1 LPPGR
6 AYILAGRDRESAMFH
21 GFVLP
26 GLLFWSFFG
35 HGLGSL
41 FSILLVFWVFGLI
54 FHPWRRWG
62 YWHPYYHRGWGN
74 GASDILEERYAKGD
88 ITREEY
94 LQKRQDLGR

>member
-1 LPPGR
+1 
-6 AYILAGRDRESAMFH
+6 MFH

-62 YWHPYYHRGWGN
+62 YYHPYYHRRWGS
-74 GASDILEERYAKGD
+74 GADDILEQRYAKGD

-94 LQKRQDLGR
+94 LQKRQDMGR